1 VVEAGINDVLSKE
14 TQDHIRENLKSWE
27 GGQVELSRAWVEN
40 EIQEIRE
47 DERDK
52 ARIALIVAK
61 ASYQIDDGVID
72 KVMQK
77 GLSEADLVK
86 LGAWGALLGAKTIAN
101 WCAR

>member
-1 VVEAGINDVLSKE
+1 MG
-14 TQDHIRENLKSWE
+14 
-27 GGQVELSRAWVEN
+27 LSRAWVEK

-61 ASYQIDDGVID
+61 SSYQIDDGAIE
-72 KVMQK
+72 KVVQQ

-86 LGAWGALLGAKTIAN
+86 LGAWGALLGAKTISN